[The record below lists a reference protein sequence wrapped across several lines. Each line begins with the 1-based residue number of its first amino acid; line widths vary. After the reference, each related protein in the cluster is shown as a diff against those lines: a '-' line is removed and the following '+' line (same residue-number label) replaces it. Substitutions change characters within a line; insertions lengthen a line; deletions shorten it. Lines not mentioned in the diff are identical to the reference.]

1 MKSATEIAKLEKL
14 ANQIRRHI
22 ITMNGTARTPHSGSA
37 LSAVEILTALYFGGI
52 LRISPKRP
60 LSADR
65 DRFILSKGHAG
76 AVLYA
81 VLAERGFFP
90 TAKLAAYATDGSTLT
105 CHPSQ
110 GCVPGL
116 EVQTGSLGHGLALG
130 IGMAL
135 AARHDKKS
143 YRTYVLLSD
152 GECDEGSIWEGI
164 LFAGHHKFDNLTVFI
179 DYNKIQSFGRTAEVL
194 NLEPLAEKFR
204 LFHWHVQEIDGH
216 DHRAIINAVK
226 TARKIKDQPQCI
238 IAHTVKGKGISFF
251 EDKLESHYIN
261 PSDELM
267 ERALK
272 ELGAAPE
279 TETV

>member
-1 MKSATEIAKLEKL
+1 MKPTIKIAKLEKL

-22 ITMNGTARTPHSGSA
+22 ITMAGTARVPHAGSA
-37 LSAVEILTALYFGGI
+37 LSAVEIVTTLYFGDV
-52 LRISPKRP
+52 LRINPKRP
-60 LSADR
+60 RSPER
-65 DRFILSKGHAG
+65 DRFIFSKGHAS

-81 VLAERGFFP
+81 TLAERGFFP
-90 TAKLAAYATDGSTLT
+90 KSKLATYAADGSTLT

-110 GCVPGL
+110 WGAPGV
-116 EVQTGSLGHGLALG
+116 EVQAGSLGHGLAMG

-135 AARHDKKS
+135 AARHDKKR
-143 YRTYVLLSD
+143 YRVYVLLSD
-152 GECDEGSIWEGI
+152 GECDEGSVWEGI
-164 LFAGHHKFDNLTVFI
+164 LFAGHHKLDNLTVFI

-194 NLEPLAEKFR
+194 NLEPFAEKFR
-204 LFHWHVQEIDGH
+204 SFHWHVQEINGH
-216 DHRAIINAVK
+216 DPRAIINAVK
-226 TARKIKDQPQCI
+226 AAREIKDQPQCI

-272 ELGAAPE
+272 ELA
-279 TETV
+279 